1 VNLATAAASASASVA
16 LVTALSYVSVG
27 LLGLSV
33 LTGILALALRA
44 ADVRKITLR
53 VWLGFAWLATLVV
66 PALAWGVFT
75 GGYAILHAL
84 HDSTGAPLYTLDA
97 PQLGALQVA
106 VPLLTLLLTMGVVAW
121 LTGHSVLRPLAAMR
135 QAAHQVAAGDLEI
148 RLPDPQLREVAAVA
162 EAFGAMGEALRA
174 SLERQAELEQQRRLV
189 IGAIAHDLRTPLFS
203 LRGYLEGL
211 ERGLASTPEK
221 AAHYLAITRQQAD
234 SLERLV
240 ADLFTFTRLD
250 YLEETPQREPVD
262 LAMLLGAAVESA
274 QPRAAEKHI
283 TLVAQGPPACVLE
296 GDPHLLTRAV
306 ENLLDNALR
315 HTPAGGRISVYW
327 ERAAA
332 GYRFLVADSG
342 PGIAPTDLPHIF
354 DPLYRGETS
363 RNRATGGAGLG
374 LAIAQRILHAHGGSL
389 TAATQPGGGAVLV
402 GTLPG
407 SACESLA
414 PTAERAADTMPR
426 PA

>member
-1 VNLATAAASASASVA
+1 MNLATAAASASAA
-16 LVTALSYVSVG
+16 LVTALSYASVG

-53 VWLGFAWLATLVV
+53 VWLGLAWLATLAV
-66 PALAWGVFT
+66 PALAWGTFA

-250 YLEETPQREPVD
+250 YLEETPQRAPVD

-274 QPRAAEKHI
+274 QPRAAEKQI
-283 TLVAQGPPACVLE
+283 TLVAQGPPACALE

-327 ERAAA
+327 ERRRGPSLPRGRQWPWHRPHRSAAHL
-332 GYRFLVADSG
+332 RSTLSRRDVA
-342 PGIAPTDLPHIF
+342 
-354 DPLYRGETS
+354 
-363 RNRATGGAGLG
+363 
-374 LAIAQRILHAHGGSL
+374 
-389 TAATQPGGGAVLV
+389 
-402 GTLPG
+402 
-407 SACESLA
+407 
-414 PTAERAADTMPR
+414 
-426 PA
+426 

>member
-1 VNLATAAASASASVA
+1 MNLATAADISSTA
-16 LVTALSYVSVG
+16 LVTALSYASVG
-27 LLGLSV
+27 LLSLSV
-33 LTGILALALRA
+33 LIGLLAVALRA

-53 VWLGFAWLATLVV
+53 VWLGLAWLATLAV
-66 PALAWGVFT
+66 PALAWGIFT
-75 GGYAILHAL
+75 GGYAIVHTLR
-84 HDSTGAPLYTLDA
+84 DSTGAPVYTLDA
-97 PQLGALQVA
+97 MQLGVAQMA
-106 VPLLTLLLTMGVVAW
+106 VPLATLLLTMGVVAW
-121 LTGHSVLRPLAAMR
+121 LTGQSVLRPLAAMR
-135 QAAHQVAAGDLEI
+135 QAARQIAAGDLEI

-221 AAHYLAITRQQAD
+221 VARYLAVSRQQAD

-250 YLEETPQREPVD
+250 YLEETPQRAPVD
-262 LAMLLGAAVESA
+262 LAALLTTAVESA
-274 QPRAAEKHI
+274 QPRAAEKGI
-283 TLVAQGPPACVLE
+283 TLVAQGPPACALE
-296 GDPHLLTRAV
+296 GDPHLLTRAI

-315 HTPAGGRISVYW
+315 HTPAGGRISVCW
-327 ERAAA
+327 ERTAT
-332 GYRFLVADSG
+332 GCRFHVVDSG
-342 PGIAPTDLPHIF
+342 PGIAPADLPRIF

-363 RNRATGGAGLG
+363 RNRGTGGAGMG
-374 LAIAQRILHAHGGSL
+374 LAIAQRILRAHGGAL
-389 TAATQPGGGAVLV
+389 TAANRPGSGAELMATLPASAYDSFDPAALRAMDGGA
-402 GTLPG
+402 
-407 SACESLA
+407 
-414 PTAERAADTMPR
+414 R